1 VTLKSW
7 LESRG
12 KDIAKRWILEL
23 RLSPENQSGG
33 GEGLLEELV
42 YYIVSF
48 LPAFLGGCRERS
60 LEILHHTAHLYGSLA
75 VRRGLAAGEV
85 VEELQLLRG
94 VILRLYLLDF
104 APRTSQEGEGQFGSP
119 MDFMALNRV
128 LDRCV
133 SRASV
138 SYLDDLFFTHL
149 QGSGVVEGITE
160 ALEKEILC
168 QLEGFRDE
176 LGC

>member
-7 LESRG
+7 LESQG
-12 KDIAKRWILEL
+12 KNVAERWIQEL
-23 RLSPENQSGG
+23 RLSPESQTSG

-42 YYIVSF
+42 YHVVSF
-48 LPAFLGGCRERS
+48 LPACLGGSRERAM
-60 LEILHHTAHLYGSLA
+60 EVWQHAAHLYGSLG

-104 APRTSQEGEGQFGSP
+104 VPRASQEGVGPPPSHME
-119 MDFMALNRV
+119 FMALNRI
-128 LDRCV
+128 LDRGV

-149 QGSGVVEGITE
+149 QGSGVAKGIDKGF
-160 ALEKEILC
+160 EKEILN
-168 QLEGFRDE
+168 QLAGFRDE